1 MSDLS
6 HSPHADSPLSE
17 QAGYL
22 RGTTPEGASRR
33 FAVVASRFNERHVR
47 LLVDGAVDALVRH
60 GVDRRHIKVVRVPGA
75 WEIPPALDVL
85 AKRGTFDGLI
95 ALGVVIRGETPHFD
109 YVCSACTSGVAR
121 VQADSSLPIGFGLLT
136 CDTPQQAEER
146 SGGKAGNKGTEAAL
160 ATLEMV
166 DLLAQLRD
174 PA

>member
-6 HSPHADSPLSE
+6 HPVHSDSPLSE

-33 FAVVASRFNERHVR
+33 FAIVASRFNERHVR

-60 GVDRRHIKVVRVPGA
+60 GVDRRDIELVRVPGA
-75 WEIPPALDVL
+75 WEIPPALEAL
-85 AKRGTFDGLI
+85 AKRGTFDGLV

-109 YVCSACTSGVAR
+109 YVCSACTNGIAR
-121 VQADSSLPIGFGLLT
+121 VQSDSGLPIGFGLLT

-146 SGGKAGNKGTEAAL
+146 SGGKAGNKGVEAAM

-166 DLLAQLRD
+166 DLLARLRD
-174 PA
+174 LA